1 MRRRRGICYEA
12 EVEEQGERPRFLR
25 RHGTQDQHC
34 RPRLLHRGGH
44 RVRRPHGHSRLVRFL
59 GEDRVS
65 LTHVL
70 ATHPCRVVL
79 EPASEQN
86 SQLPQHRRATF
97 QQRLPPSLLRY
108 SRSLVES
115 LAADSSAFGGRARV
129 EDLYGGNVIVVV
141 NGTADVAEEEESLVY
156 LLIKM
161 HAGLWTLCVD
171 LTGQNS
177 WRELERGRGSLA
189 EIN

>member
-1 MRRRRGICYEA
+1 M
-12 EVEEQGERPRFLR
+12 
-25 RHGTQDQHC
+25 
-34 RPRLLHRGGH
+34 
-44 RVRRPHGHSRLVRFL
+44 
-59 GEDRVS
+59 
-65 LTHVL
+65 
-70 ATHPCRVVL
+70 
-79 EPASEQN
+79 
-86 SQLPQHRRATF
+86 
-97 QQRLPPSLLRY
+97 
-108 SRSLVES
+108 VES